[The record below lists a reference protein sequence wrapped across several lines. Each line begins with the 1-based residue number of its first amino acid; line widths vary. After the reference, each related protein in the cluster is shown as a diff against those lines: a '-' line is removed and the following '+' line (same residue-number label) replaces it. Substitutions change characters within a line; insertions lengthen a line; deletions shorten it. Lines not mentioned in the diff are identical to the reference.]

1 MSARNLIALE
11 RNAGEASRFLKSVGN
26 ENRLLILCHLLDG
39 EKSVGE
45 LEAALDLR
53 QPNLSQQLA
62 RLREDGLV
70 SARRASKKVYYSI
83 AAPRARQMLELL
95 CTLFGRDAANARGA
109 SPRSL
114 VAAE

>member
-1 MSARNLIALE
+1 MSATKIIELE
-11 RNAGEASRFLKSVGN
+11 ENAGEASRFLKSVAN
-26 ENRLLILCHLLDG
+26 ENRLLILCHLVDG

-70 SARRASKKVYYSI
+70 TARRVSKRVYYSI
-83 AAPRARQMLELL
+83 AAPRTRQMLELL
-95 CTLFGRDAANARGA
+95 CALFGSERAGR
-109 SPRSL
+109 PL

>member
-1 MSARNLIALE
+1 MSPQNVIALE
-11 RNAGEASRFLKSVGN
+11 RNAEEASRFLKSVAN
-26 ENRLLILCHLLDG
+26 ENRLLILCHLVDG

-62 RLREDGLV
+62 RLRRDELV
-70 SARRASKKVYYSI
+70 TARRASKNIYYSI
-83 AAPRARQMLELL
+83 ATPHTRQMLELL
-95 CTLFGRDAANARGA
+95 CKLFGRDHAGA
-109 SPRSL
+109 PQL

>member
-1 MSARNLIALE
+1 MSATKIVELKE
-11 RNAGEASRFLKSVGN
+11 NAGEASRFLKSVAN
-26 ENRLLILCHLLDG
+26 ENRLLILCHLAAG

-45 LEAALDLR
+45 LEVALDLR

-70 SARRASKKVYYSI
+70 SARRVSKRVYYSI
-83 AAPRARQMLELL
+83 AAPRTRQMLDLL
-95 CTLFGRDAANARGA
+95 CALFGRDEAAR
-109 SPRSL
+109 PL